1 MIKPKGLQLHKA
13 SIMFLNSCGGGGW
26 WVGGDFGQSGCKI
39 ALADHYLCQT
49 SLSLT
54 VLTMEK
60 K

>member
-26 WVGGDFGQSGCKI
+26 WVGGDIGQSGCKI

-54 VLTMEK
+54 FQSSQ
-60 K
+60 